1 MREYINEMKEKVF
14 ERKQELLDAALEEF
28 TKNSYEN
35 ASLNDIIKNAGISKG
50 TFYYHFQDKQALY
63 LFLLESSVDVKMKF
77 INEKMSGIAA
87 DYEKMN
93 IFEAFGAQARI
104 GAKFAAEHSEYQKL
118 SAMFLKEKG
127 KEIYEIAKTGLSDTT
142 EKFIEVMVKKAAAD
156 GDFREG
162 FSEDF
167 ILKTVSYLFIHFD
180 EIYSE
185 EKDRELEE
193 VLRNLDDFVDFLKNG
208 LGR

>member
-1 MREYINEMKEKVF
+1 MREYIKGMKEKTF

-28 TKNSYEN
+28 TKNNYEN

-77 INEKMSGIAA
+77 INEKISVSAD
-87 DYEKMN
+87 DYEKMD
-93 IFEAFGAQARI
+93 IFEAFRAQGRI
-104 GAKFAAEHSEYQKL
+104 GAEFAAAHPEYQKL
-118 SAMFLKEKG
+118 SLMFLKEKG
-127 KEIYEIAKTGLSDTT
+127 GEIYEIAKTRLSDTT
-142 EKFIEVMVKKAAAD
+142 EKFIEVMVKKAVAE
-156 GDFREG
+156 GNFRG
-162 FSEDF
+162 GLSEDF
-167 ILKTVSYLFIHFD
+167 ILKTVSYLFMHFD

-185 EKDRELEE
+185 EKDHELERM
-193 VLRNLDDFVDFLKNG
+193 LGNLEAFVDFLKNG